1 VSNPGE
7 MLPLAGSAARRR
19 RSLAHLS
26 PVFDLHLS
34 RNRNPSNVDWAAY
47 DFIALIQQ
55 CVDTVALLSGLD
67 GNLGTPRAAVLTE
80 MTRAAAAMAPERP
93 ADEHA
98 YVASHV
104 LDHLLRH
111 DQPTP
116 YFAVGYANPDDGW
129 RPAVQQVRILYETLA
144 ADGVTL
150 YVNADNAAVALLL
163 IATNR
168 SLEDEHEA
176 VIAVMRAQV
185 DSGRL
190 DAAIDSADDALT
202 LSRTYSSNVRRL
214 IAEAE
219 RDVTRVDY
227 LHALRPELAAAT
239 QHLDRRI
246 SVDGT
251 LLRHLEG
258 LRADAS
264 EKHDPVAVRQL
275 SRATSRLDTAIEILA
290 GLQTEVISA
299 TPRWRDAQ
307 AAQAFTTVP
316 ASEIDPT
323 DDVLSAL
330 LRGRELPRGHDL
342 SPPAP
347 QLVLNLNT
355 LASRLVAAP
364 RPSPDAD
371 GQPVPDE
378 PLDKV
383 DGIYE
388 QFPGLFH
395 DVAHVLR
402 ARRIP
407 SGGKARLGDLLAD
420 ADDLFSPVALP
431 PVIAE
436 LTVLAGSR
444 ESARRRLRLLLALD
458 ALMLW
463 RPDGVPD
470 ARDDWWAVDEGIRSG
485 LPDLDIPDLL
495 VYQKGI
501 EDDHS

>member
-1 VSNPGE
+1 VSSFGKTPS
-7 MLPLAGSAARRR
+7 LAGSAARRR
-19 RSLAHLS
+19 RALAHLS

-34 RNRNPSNVDWAAY
+34 RNRNSSNVDWAAY
-47 DFIALIQQ
+47 DFIALIQE

-67 GNLGTPRAAVLTE
+67 GNLGTPRAAVLIE

-93 ADEHA
+93 SGEHA
-98 YVASHV
+98 HVASHV

-111 DQPTP
+111 DEPTP
-116 YFAVGYANPDDGW
+116 YFAVGFADPDNDW

-176 VIAVMRAQV
+176 VIAVMRAQA

-227 LHALRPELAAAT
+227 LHVLRPELTAAA

-264 EKHDPVAVRQL
+264 EKHDPLAVRQL
-275 SRATSRLDTAIEILA
+275 SRATSRLGSAIEILA

-307 AAQAFTTVP
+307 AAQAFTAVP
-316 ASEIDPT
+316 ACEIDPT

-330 LRGRELPRGHDL
+330 LCGHELPRGHDL
-342 SPPAP
+342 SPPAA
-347 QLVLNLNT
+347 QLVLNVNA

-364 RPSPDAD
+364 RPIPDAD
-371 GQPVPDE
+371 GQPVPGE
-378 PLDKV
+378 PLGEV

-388 QFPGLFH
+388 QFAGLFH

-402 ARRIP
+402 TRRIP
-407 SGGKARLGDLLAD
+407 PGGKARLSDLLAD
-420 ADDLFSPVALP
+420 ADDLFAPAEPP

-436 LTVLAGSR
+436 LALLAGSLVT
-444 ESARRRLRLLLALD
+444 ARRRLRLLLALD

-463 RPDGVPD
+463 RPDGVPGN
-470 ARDDWWAVDEGIRSG
+470 RDDWWAVDEGVRST

-495 VYQKGI
+495 VYQKGS
-501 EDDHS
+501 EDDRS